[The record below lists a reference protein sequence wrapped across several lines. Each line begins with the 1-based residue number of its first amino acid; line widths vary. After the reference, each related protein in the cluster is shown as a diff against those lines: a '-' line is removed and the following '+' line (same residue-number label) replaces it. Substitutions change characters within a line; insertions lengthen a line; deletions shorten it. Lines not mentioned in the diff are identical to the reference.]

1 MARVFF
7 LMMSVFCFAWI
18 NQAEARSCPRHQ
30 VDAQLESKLAKTR
43 TFRGTA
49 RAFTEYVTGHDREDS
64 RILGFVNQ
72 SEIYTTL
79 DYYFSTRDMGDGS
92 YCVML
97 DAVRGFFYAAPKLYL
112 PSDYP
117 RGSCEYEEILKHEQ
131 RHLDTVYEFHARN
144 TGKYATYLGKI
155 ARRVPVLEPVRS
167 EEEIENQKDY
177 IRYHFEDRFRTL
189 EEQSIIELNA
199 QQRKIDSPEEYRG
212 VLKRCRNW

>member
-1 MARVFF
+1 MIRVFF
-7 LMMSVFCFAWI
+7 LVMAVLCCASI
-18 NQAEARSCPRHQ
+18 SQAQARSCPRHQ
-30 VDAQLESKLAKTR
+30 VEAQLESKLVKTR
-43 TFRGTA
+43 MFRGTA
-49 RAFTEYVTGHDREDS
+49 SEFTEYVTGHDREDS

-79 DYYFSTRDMGDGS
+79 DYYFSTVDMGDGT

-155 ARRVPVLEPVRS
+155 ARRVPVLEPVRT
-167 EEEIENQKDY
+167 EDELENQRETIQY
-177 IRYHFEDRFRTL
+177 YFEDRFRTL

-212 VLKRCRNW
+212 VLRRCGNW